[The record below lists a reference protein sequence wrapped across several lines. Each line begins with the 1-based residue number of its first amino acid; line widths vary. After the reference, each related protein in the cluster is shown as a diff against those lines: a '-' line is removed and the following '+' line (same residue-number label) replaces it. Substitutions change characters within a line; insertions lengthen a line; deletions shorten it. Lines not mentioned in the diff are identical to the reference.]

1 MLLKMKHKSV
11 LILKTFNKKRECI
24 YTNLY
29 SPGLINWQSVGPE
42 SRWSRD
48 PVVPGSLYEITGSRD
63 Q

>member
-11 LILKTFNKKRECI
+11 LILKTFNKKNRVH
-24 YTNLY
+24 LY